1 MKMRRYVTAGL
12 VLGSML
18 SILLGCDHSP
28 TEPTGSAGFQTVLKA
43 TLPGDAP
50 QGGETVRDRA
60 RWQAVWTELHG
71 GLPAPLPEID
81 FSRETVVL
89 VTVPGCQ
96 ANVEIS
102 AIDRGQSDMV
112 VRAQAKSCGI
122 ALCAVAEFGVHVVRL
137 PRFESPVSFDIR
149 YDAGLCRRLRLAGL
163 PAELA

>member
-28 TEPTGSAGFQTVLKA
+28 TEPAGSAGFQTVLKA

-50 QGGETVRDRA
+50 NGEGGETVRDRA
-60 RWQAVWTELHG
+60 HWQAAWTELHG
-71 GLPAPLPEID
+71 GSPAPLPEID

-89 VTVPGCQ
+89 VVVPGCQ

-102 AIDRGQSDMV
+102 AIDRDRGELV
-112 VRAQAKSCGI
+112 VRAQAKTCGI
-122 ALCAVAEFGVHVVRL
+122 ASCAIAEFGVHVVRL
-137 PRFESPVSFDIR
+137 PRFESPVRFDVR
-149 YDAGLCRRLRLAGL
+149 HDAGLC
-163 PAELA
+163 